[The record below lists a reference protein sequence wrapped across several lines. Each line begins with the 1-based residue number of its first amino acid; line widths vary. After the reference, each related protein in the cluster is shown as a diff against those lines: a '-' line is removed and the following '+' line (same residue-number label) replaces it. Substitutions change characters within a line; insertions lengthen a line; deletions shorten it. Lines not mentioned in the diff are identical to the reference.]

1 VSRLDREWWAVEA
14 VHAGTDWSG
23 LVAAAL
29 EMMVAAGIVEEPAAQ
44 AMTPWDAPSWRE
56 AAAKYHEDH
65 PDTAIPAERLAR
77 LRRLMA
83 DDVSLG
89 RACHEIG
96 RNRQAPQQTI
106 EALMLGLRS
115 RGVNALNEAAVR
127 QRLLALNDQQL
138 NDVCRRLQRL
148 KPEIAKPWGDEETQ
162 TLLTIQE
169 GLRHGD

>member
-1 VSRLDREWWAVEA
+1 MNNRALTINEFCDRYV
-14 VHAGTDWSG
+14 
-23 LVAAAL
+23 
-29 EMMVAAGIVEEPAAQ
+29 
-44 AMTPWDAPSWRE
+44 
-56 AAAKYHEDH
+56 
-65 PDTAIPAERLAR
+65 AR
-77 LRRLMA
+77 LHPLMA
-83 DDVSLG
+83 DDVSPG

-96 RNRQAPQQTI
+96 RNRQAPQQMI

-169 GLRHGD
+169 GLRDGD